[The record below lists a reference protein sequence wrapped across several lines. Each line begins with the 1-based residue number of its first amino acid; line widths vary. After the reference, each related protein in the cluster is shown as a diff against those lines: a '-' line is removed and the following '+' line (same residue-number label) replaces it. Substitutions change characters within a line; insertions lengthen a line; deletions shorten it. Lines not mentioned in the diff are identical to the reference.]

1 MITRYPELDLVNG
14 KDELGK
20 IPLHLACHEHH
31 IDVVKVHIQECDNRL
46 FTDLCKVQDSLGNT
60 PLHYAC
66 KSDSIV
72 KRLIDNGAEMSAR
85 NKQNEAPIHIAAKF
99 GFIKT
104 ARILLEMGVPTDF
117 IGGQNRTP
125 LHYAAEHNQTRII
138 KLLCENER

>member
-14 KDELGK
+14 KDKLGK

-31 IDVVKVHIQECDNRL
+31 IDVVNVHIRECDNSL

-72 KRLIDNGAEMSAR
+72 KRLIDNGAEMSIR
-85 NKQNEAPIHIAAKF
+85 NKQNEAPIHTAAKF
-99 GFIKT
+99 GVIKT
-104 ARILLEMGVPTDF
+104 ASILLEMGVPTDF

-125 LHYAAEHNQTRII
+125 LHYAAEHNQTEII
-138 KLLCENER
+138 ELLWKR